1 MQTMP
6 TPPTNPVSPVQDFMN
21 KNPYIV
27 KGVVYLGGALVLI
40 YAIKEIIK
48 LVKGPNLGGPE
59 IPSTPSVSGGTN
71 STGAATITLNQA
83 QSYANALLSAME
95 DTGTEDEEI
104 ESVFN
109 NLQTTEDVKLV
120 YDAFGVKPYG
130 YFGTPL
136 WGTGWLTGEP
146 MNLAE
151 WLKAECECSDCP
163 NACSKMR
170 MAGFSV

>member
-59 IPSTPSVSGGTN
+59 IPTIPSVSGGSN
-71 STGAATITLNQA
+71 STGGATITLSQA
-83 QSYANALLSAME
+83 QSYANRLLSAME
-95 DTGTEDEEI
+95 DTGTEDEDI

-109 NLQTTEDVKLV
+109 SLQTTEDVKLV

-151 WLKAECECSDCP
+151 WLKEECECSDCP
-163 NACSKMR
+163 NACAKMR